1 MTFAPRS
8 IAILGWAFILTS
20 VLILCVMTPVLVVAV
35 PGRPSLMLE
44 PLGYFAMAGSFGLYH
59 TIYGVLVM
67 FSARQ
72 NEHG

>member
-1 MTFAPRS
+1 
-8 IAILGWAFILTS
+8 
-20 VLILCVMTPVLVVAV
+20 
-35 PGRPSLMLE
+35 MLE
-44 PLGYFAMAGSFGLYH
+44 QLGYFAMAGSFGLYH